1 MYNET
6 ITRLL
11 EFMEKSGKAQIQV
24 ARETGLSGAVISQFI
39 SGTYEGDNDKI
50 ADSLEKYLV
59 IDTEQHGR
67 YFHNRKHLHVINIC
81 NSQRNSVCHMK
92 ESN

>member
-1 MYNET
+1 MYSET

-11 EFMEKSGKAQIQV
+11 EFMEKSGKTQNQI

-39 SGTYEGDNDKI
+39 GGTYEGDNDKI

-59 IDTEQHGR
+59 TATER
-67 YFHNRKHLHVINIC
+67 LENADNAVFYPELL
-81 NSQRNSVCHMK
+81 MK
-92 ESN
+92 PTS